1 MIGTIR
7 KHSKWL
13 LWIIAGLTI
22 FSFVYFMGSGP
33 ARNGGGG
40 GTSVNTNLING
51 TIYGEKV
58 TPENYDRAEH
68 DVDIYFLLNSGM
80 WALHNPN
87 LTQARLQQEIYV
99 RMMLLQKAKSVGIH
113 VSDEQVEQAAAT
125 YLRSTALIRTL
136 GIHGQSVPFDA
147 FAKEIL
153 APEDMD
159 AGDFQ
164 NFVRDDLAVQQL
176 QSIYSLPGEL
186 ITPDEAATEYL
197 RDFQEFSAQIVF
209 FSASNYLARVS
220 VAPQDVGLFYTN
232 YMAEY
237 RLPDRVQ
244 VSYVLFSLSNYL
256 GQAQTQLTN
265 LDDQVANIYTKYGM
279 QATPDA
285 KTPDEAKDL
294 IRKTLLRQQALA
306 DAGKQANDFA
316 QVVFNVSGSA
326 NKAPS
331 PDDLAVA
338 ARQKGFPLQTTEP
351 FSQEYGPQEFAASE
365 TFIKT
370 AFNLEPDNPISE
382 PIATP
387 EGAYI
392 IALQTNLPSEI
403 PALAD
408 IRDRVAI
415 DLRLRE
421 ASIMARIAGTN
432 FVNSLT
438 SHMALGKSFASAA
451 IAEGCDP
458 QVLPPF
464 SLNTSEM
471 PELEDH
477 ATLNQLKSAAFTTTV
492 GSFSDFK
499 GTEDGGFVIY
509 VESRLPLDQSKMT
522 ADLPQFTAQLRQ
534 QRQSQAFDSWIQRE
548 ASREL
553 RNTPLGQQ
561 MGVR

>member
-22 FSFVYFMGSGP
+22 FSFVYFMGVGP

-40 GTSVNTNLING
+40 SSSVNTNLISG

-58 TPENYDRAEH
+58 TPENYDRAQH
-68 DVDIYFLLNSGM
+68 DVDLYFLLNYGM

-99 RMMLLQKAKSVGIH
+99 RMMLLQKAKNLGIH
-113 VSDEQVEQAAAT
+113 VSDDQVEQAAAT
-125 YLRSTALIRTL
+125 YLRSPALIRAL
-136 GIHGQSVPFDA
+136 GIHGQSVPFDN
-147 FAKEIL
+147 FAKQVL
-153 APEDMD
+153 AQEDMD
-159 AGDFQ
+159 AADFQ
-164 NFVRDDLAVQQL
+164 SFVRDDLTVQQL
-176 QSIYSLPGEL
+176 QEIYSLPGEL
-186 ITPDEAATEYL
+186 ITPQEAAAEYV
-197 RDFQEFSAQIVF
+197 RSFQEFSAQIVF
-209 FSASNYLARVS
+209 FSASNFLSHVS

-256 GQAQTQLTN
+256 DQAQAQLTN

-279 QATPDA
+279 SATPDA
-285 KTPDEAKDL
+285 KTPDEAKTQ

-306 DAGKQANDFA
+306 DAGKEANNFA
-316 QVVFNVSGSA
+316 QVVFNVSSSA

-331 PDDLAVA
+331 PDDLAAA
-338 ARQKGFPLQTTEP
+338 ARQKGFPIQTTEP
-351 FSQEYGPQEFAASE
+351 FSQQYGPQEFVASE

-370 AFNLEPDNPISE
+370 AFALESDNPISE

-387 EGAYI
+387 DGVYI

-403 PALAD
+403 PSLAD
-408 IRDRVAI
+408 IRERVAQ
-415 DLRLRE
+415 DLRFRE
-421 ASIMARIAGTN
+421 ATMMAKIAGTN
-432 FVNSLT
+432 FAVNLT
-438 SHMALGKSFASAA
+438 VRMALGKSFAAA
-451 IAEGCDP
+451 SIAAGYDP
-458 QVLPPF
+458 QALPPF

-471 PELEDH
+471 PELADH

-492 GSFSDFK
+492 GSASGFK
-499 GTEDGGFVIY
+499 ETDDGGFVIY

-522 ADLPQFTAQLRQ
+522 ADLPDFTTQFRQ
-534 QRQSQAFDSWIQRE
+534 QRASQAFNSWIQRE

-553 RNTPLGQQ
+553 ISTPLYKGMRPQ
-561 MGVR
+561 